1 MKKIEIWEYTV
12 EKAHKH
18 TGYLGRHDRK
28 IHVIPEGNI
37 RIEVEAGTRGAAMT
51 ALRFTHSSCSK
62 CPWVPAL
69 RDYPTGRCKD
79 CDINWIWDKGAVAA
93 KTEMQIGEN
102 GKKVA
107 DTVWVKKVT
116 GEALNC
122 QRCGTTQLVRTTR
135 TVSYTHLTL
144 PTKA

>member
-1 MKKIEIWEYTV
+1 M
-12 EKAHKH
+12 
-18 TGYLGRHDRK
+18 
-28 IHVIPEGNI
+28 

-135 TVSYTHLTL
+135 TGQASV
-144 PTKA
+144 TKPLFGPESSLAPIRVFRGEGN